1 MAVANAKEMLRRA
14 SSGRYA
20 VGAFNVT
27 CIEQMKA
34 VLEAAALEKSP
45 VIIQT
50 SVKPSQMLGPDV
62 FVAAFK
68 AMASEIQIDA
78 ALHLDH
84 CTDVEYCK
92 RCVDAG
98 YTSIMIDASKKGFEG
113 NVEATREIARYAHA
127 HGDIS
132 VEGELGTVAGVEDQI
147 KVVSNEAA
155 LCDPSLAERFV
166 LETGVDM
173 FAPAIGT
180 AHGIYTTKN
189 PVIDVARLG
198 KISGI
203 VNGGKF
209 RAALVIHGGTGL
221 GEPIVREL
229 IAAGGSKYNVSTELK
244 HVWIDQAFEYL
255 RLHRDSYDPGAMSA
269 AQMKGIR
276 DAVGAWMR
284 ILGCVSK
291 A

>member
-1 MAVANAKEMLRRA
+1 MAIESAKEILKKA
-14 SSGRYA
+14 NFGKYA

-34 VLEAAALEKSP
+34 VLEAAVVNKSP

-50 SVKPSQMLGPDV
+50 SVKPSQALGPEV
-62 FVAAFK
+62 VVAAFR
-68 AMASEIQIDA
+68 AIASAVSIPA
-78 ALHLDH
+78 VLHLDH

-98 YTSIMIDASKKGFEG
+98 YTSIMIDASKKIFEE
-113 NVEATREIARYAHA
+113 NVKATHEVAEYAHA
-127 HGDIS
+127 RGDIS

-155 LCDPSLAERFV
+155 LCNPDLAERFL

-180 AHGIYTTKN
+180 AHGIYETKN
-189 PVIDVARLG
+189 PKIDIARLRTIYG
-198 KISGI
+198 V
-203 VNGGKF
+203 VNEYRY

-244 HVWIDQAFEYL
+244 HVWIDQAYEYL
-255 RLHRDSYDPGAMSA
+255 QLHLKDYDPGALSSV
-269 AQMKGIR
+269 QMKGIME
-276 DAVGAWMR
+276 VITTWMD
-284 ILGCVSK
+284 ILGSK
-291 A
+291 NKA